1 MYSDKIAK
9 AIYKDL
15 RKIAVKQT
23 NETLSILGKE
33 IREGRLRGA
42 AQLHELAT
50 PAGPDD
56 TVTAPLQY
64 LYLLNDVDREFLKTE
79 FTRDSKYS
87 IEQYLFL
94 MHGERVRKEE
104 LLDPLFDDDTIDYT
118 KTEPP
123 WEQES
128 ADTETICARRNQRAR
143 RKRS

>member
-42 AQLHELAT
+42 T

-79 FTRDSKYS
+79 FTRDSNTAS
-87 IEQYLFL
+87 SNTCF
-94 MHGERVRKEE
+94 
-104 LLDPLFDDDTIDYT
+104 
-118 KTEPP
+118 
-123 WEQES
+123 
-128 ADTETICARRNQRAR
+128 
-143 RKRS
+143 